1 MHFFI
6 NYSRLKIQLK
16 ENNTWLL
23 LNYGRIPLFL
33 RYLLINFADLLLSTT
48 KLPVFLVYQTV
59 VGHYLQQNKE
69 YLLLNQ
75 DRLI

>member
-1 MHFFI
+1 M
-6 NYSRLKIQLK
+6 
-16 ENNTWLL
+16 ENNAWLL

-33 RYLLINFADLLLSTT
+33 RYLLINFAELLLSTT

-59 VGHYLQQNKE
+59 VRHYIQQNRE

-75 DRLI
+75 GRLL